1 MRYKV
6 TGGSDGVS
14 GLDVGTKR
22 YEAGDEVELTA
33 KQAEWLLEQ
42 GYVESVDAKTSK
54 AKTVVEEII
63 VEEETEA

>member
-1 MRYKV
+1 MRYRV

-14 GLDVGTKR
+14 GLNVGQNR
-22 YEAGDEVELTA
+22 FEAGDEVELTA

-54 AKTVVEEII
+54 TKTVVEEPT
-63 VEEETEA
+63 VDEGTVA

>member
-14 GLDVGTKR
+14 GLDVGEKR

-33 KQAEWLLEQ
+33 KQSEWLLEQ
-42 GYVESVDAKTSK
+42 GYVEAVDAKTSK
-54 AKTVVEEII
+54 AKTVVEEST
-63 VEEETEA
+63 VEKETVA